1 MGEMFYFNSQWF
13 HTTFL
18 KNYYYPMNKSLLL
31 VLLLLIGFKIFA
43 QQQGL
48 QLHYAF
54 NPDLV
59 TGKVKDET
67 GNGRPAILLGSAALR
82 TLGGFGLVET
92 GASAGY
98 VDMGAEA
105 GSVISGLNDF
115 SVAVYVYV
123 DPVQLVTS
131 AGNFIWSFSNSPNIA
146 ADANGCLFFSARES
160 RYAISTTN
168 WRNEQQ
174 VSLATAFGKGAWVH
188 VAYVQSGNTGN
199 VYLNGVLQKSGNI
212 TLKPSTLGATAY
224 NYLFKSP
231 YATDALLLNSKMTDF
246 RLYNTALNAT
256 SVQQL
261 GVHRQRLDTLLFT
274 EIVQNTQ
281 IALDQEILNSVRSNI
296 ALPTEAA
303 GGVVVSWSSSRPDVL
318 SATGVVTRPQAG
330 AAPVQVTLTATLSK
344 QFVQQTRT
352 FTATV
357 QPFFSDAECV
367 QYDAAAI
374 VIGGNVSEVRS
385 PLSLP
390 ASGQE
395 GSVISWTSLNPQ
407 MLSSAGVVLNRPA
420 HGQGDAEVIL
430 RALIRKN
437 QAETTRDFVVKVAE
451 DEGFAGYLFA
461 YFTGNNIAQ
470 EAIRFAISTDGLNY
484 KALNNNQPVIS
495 SAAISLTGGVRDPHI
510 LRGEDGNFYMVVTDM
525 VSANGWSSNRGM
537 VLLKSANLVDW
548 TSATVHIPTAFA
560 AEFGNVDRVWAPQT
574 IYDPTVGKYMVYFSM
589 RRGSGDYDKI
599 YYAYANASFTALETV
614 PQQLFFHPTGGAC
627 IDGDIVFHEG
637 KYHLFFKTEGSGN
650 GIKKAVSENLTS
662 GYVMLDRYLQQTSS
676 GVEGS
681 CVFRLYNTDEWILMY
696 DVYTAGYYQ
705 FTRSMDMENFS
716 VIASGAVS
724 MDFSPRHGTVM
735 PLTGEEMMVL
745 RVKWDK
751 TLNTGAVFQDES
763 VAEILGYFDL
773 SGRRLYSF
781 PQQGIYLMKYRNVSG
796 EVRVKKIGR

>member
-1 MGEMFYFNSQWF
+1 MKKIF
-13 HTTFL
+13 
-18 KNYYYPMNKSLLL
+18 L
-31 VLLLLIGFKIFA
+31 VLLLQTTVLSFVA
-43 QQQGL
+43 QQSGL

-54 NPDLV
+54 NPDLLS
-59 TGKVKDET
+59 GKIKDET
-67 GNGRPAILLGSAALR
+67 GNGRNASLIGSAALR
-82 TLGGFGLVET
+82 TLGEFGLVET

-98 VDMGAEA
+98 VDMGA
-105 GSVISGLNDF
+105 SVGNIISGLNDF
-115 SVAVYVYV
+115 SITLYAYV
-123 DPVQLVTS
+123 DPVQSLNS
-131 AGNFIWSFSNSPNIA
+131 AGNFIWSFSKSPNIA
-146 ADANGCLFFSARES
+146 ADANGCLFFSARET
-160 RYAISTTN
+160 RYAITTTN

-174 VSLATAFGKGAWVH
+174 VSMATVFSKGAWVH

-212 TLKPSTLGATAY
+212 TLKPSTLGTTAF

-246 RLYNTALNAT
+246 RLYNTALNAS

-281 IALDQEILNSVRSNI
+281 IALDQEMLNSLRSNI

-303 GGVVVSWSSSRPDVL
+303 GGVGISWASSRPDVL

-352 FTATV
+352 LIATI
-357 QPFFSDAECV
+357 QPYFSDTESV
-367 QYDAAAI
+367 QMDAAAI
-374 VIGGNVSEVRS
+374 KIGGNVSKVRS

-390 ASGQE
+390 TAGQE
-395 GSVISWTSLNPQ
+395 GSLISWTSLSPQ
-407 MLSSAGVVLNRPA
+407 ILTSAGLVLNRPA

-430 RALIRKN
+430 RATIRKN
-437 QAETTRDFVVKVAE
+437 QASTTRDFKVKIAE
-451 DEGFAGYLFA
+451 DEGFAGYLFT

-470 EAIRFAISTDGLNY
+470 EAIRFAVSTDGLNY

-495 SAAISLTGGVRDPHI
+495 SAAISMTGGVRDPHI
-510 LRGEDGNFYMVVTDM
+510 LRGDDGHYYMVVTDM

-537 VLLKSANLVDW
+537 VLLKSNNLVDW
-548 TSATVHIPTAFA
+548 TSARVHIPTAFPT
-560 AEFGNVDRVWAPQT
+560 EFGNVDRVWAPQT
-574 IYDPTVGKYMVYFSM
+574 IYDPSVGKYMVYFSM
-589 RRGSGDYDKI
+589 RKGSGDYDKI
-599 YYAYANASFTALETV
+599 YFSYANADFTALETV

-627 IDGDIVFHEG
+627 IDGDIVFDKG
-637 KYHLFFKTEGSGN
+637 LYHIFFKTEGSGN
-650 GIKKAVSENLTS
+650 GIKKAVSTNLTG
-662 GYVMLDRYLQQTSS
+662 GYVMLDRYLQQTTS

-681 CVFRLYNTDEWILMY
+681 CVFRLFNTDEWILMY

-716 VIASGAVS
+716 VIASNGVS
-724 MDFSPRHGTVM
+724 MDFSPRHGTVI
-735 PLTGEEMMVL
+735 PLTEQEMMAV

-751 TLNTGAVFQDES
+751 SLNNSIVAEDDT
-763 VAEILGYFDL
+763 VAEIIGYFDL
-773 SGRRLYSF
+773 SGRNMPVASL
-781 PQQGIYLMKYRNVSG
+781 PQQGIYLMKYRNVTG
-796 EVRVKKIGR
+796 DVRVMKIGR